1 MYSKYIFY
9 NPRTSKPISNIR
21 KSLSKLSSQF
31 EWDIYP
37 ESLRKSFANICDQ
50 STIPRKHYY
59 QLLGIRESYIPHADS
74 SIEQEQI
81 MELRR
86 SLATVQDNINRMCP
100 MMVPGQYEKISD
112 LLFQ

>member
-1 MYSKYIFY
+1 MIG
-9 NPRTSKPISNIR
+9 
-21 KSLSKLSSQF
+21 SLSVS
-31 EWDIYP
+31 
-37 ESLRKSFANICDQ
+37 
-50 STIPRKHYY
+50 
-59 QLLGIRESYIPHADS
+59 G